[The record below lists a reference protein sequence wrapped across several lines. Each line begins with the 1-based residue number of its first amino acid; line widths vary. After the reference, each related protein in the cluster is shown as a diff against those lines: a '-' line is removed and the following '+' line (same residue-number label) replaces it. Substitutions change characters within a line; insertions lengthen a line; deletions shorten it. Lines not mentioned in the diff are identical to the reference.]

1 MRGPVDPESRR
12 RLLRM
17 AWQGTG
23 AAIALAAMPGLATAG
38 PRPRLGRDPFTLGVA
53 AGDPDPQG
61 AVLWTRLAPDP
72 LNGGGMPSRAV
83 PVRWFVAED
92 PGMRRLVQRGVAAAV
107 PELAHSVH
115 VEVNGLRPGRDY
127 YYRFACDGDEE
138 SAVGHFR
145 TAPLLD
151 TQLQQLRL
159 ALCTCQAWNSGYYP
173 VLRDIA
179 QSDVDLVLHAGDYL
193 YEYSPL
199 QNARGRTLDAGRFSG
214 ETVSLER
221 YRDQYALY
229 KLDP

>member
-1 MRGPVDPESRR
+1 
-12 RLLRM
+12 
-17 AWQGTG
+17 
-23 AAIALAAMPGLATAG
+23 
-38 PRPRLGRDPFTLGVA
+38 
-53 AGDPDPQG
+53 
-61 AVLWTRLAPDP
+61 
-72 LNGGGMPSRAV
+72 MPSRAV

-151 TQLQQLRL
+151 MQLRQLRL

-173 VLRDIA
+173 PAAERTRA
-179 QSDVDLVLHAGDYL
+179 HAGCRA
-193 YEYSPL
+193 L
-199 QNARGRTLDAGRFSG
+199 QR
-214 ETVSLER
+214 
-221 YRDQYALY
+221 RDGQPGAL
-229 KLDP
+229 P

>member
-145 TAPLLD
+145 TARCRTRSCSSCGWPCAPARPG
-151 TQLQQLRL
+151 TVATIRCC
-159 ALCTCQAWNSGYYP
+159 AISHRAMSTSCCMPATTCTST
-173 VLRDIA
+173 
-179 QSDVDLVLHAGDYL
+179 
-193 YEYSPL
+193 
-199 QNARGRTLDAGRFSG
+199 ARCRTRVAARWTRRAS
-214 ETVSLER
+214 VAR
-221 YRDQYALY
+221 
-229 KLDP
+229 P